1 MACLHS
7 VYPASSLCFP
17 LRAPAKPVGG
27 SPLIG
32 PRDPQPLRGY
42 GRGRGEGGNEDG
54 DGIRARDGG
63 DDAREDG
70 DGYAQL

>member
-1 MACLHS
+1 M
-7 VYPASSLCFP
+7 
-17 LRAPAKPVGG
+17 PVGG

-42 GRGRGEGGNEDG
+42 GRGRGEGENEGG

-63 DDAREDG
+63 HEAREGG
-70 DGYAQL
+70 DGWIQL